1 MNYPVPHRVRVSS
14 CICIRRWPTRPSVKK
29 EAHWSC
35 KLYLPQYRGMPG
47 PRSGSG
53 WVGEGWG
60 SMGETFGVA
69 LEMLVMVS
77 VHSSKTLTKAHV
89 HSIHPHRKGHSMF
102 LFFSSISH
110 LRRVLKLGT
119 MKKGDHSC
127 IFFCLSVCLWIF
139 VNHGTVAIDGQ

>member
-1 MNYPVPHRVRVSS
+1 M
-14 CICIRRWPTRPSVKK
+14 CFFIRS
-29 EAHWSC
+29 A
-35 KLYLPQYRGMPG
+35 
-47 PRSGSG
+47 
-53 WVGEGWG
+53 
-60 SMGETFGVA
+60 
-69 LEMLVMVS
+69 LVMMS